1 MEQRN
6 RERFFGGGS
15 SLVREAVHLAEQ
27 AAPIVCRSRS
37 AEPLERVS
45 LHTHLRSKPVEYIAV
60 SKRRTKSV
68 TGGPFKFYHLAT
80 PTRSPEARKENPKKK
95 SRLLPRERAGR
106 GWIPGY
112 LHLAVRCRRRSS
124 SFFYIFLLIT
134 PVRRCCPFFLQ
145 VASSAQAAARRK
157 RLDEIRGNPRPRF
170 GYDPWQHPDLPER
183 GGIQQGVF
191 GGVVAGGSDWGVVKP
206 VLRNGGE
213 HFLQAKVGMKSR
225 VVWST

>member
-6 RERFFGGGS
+6 RKSCFLGGS

-45 LHTHLRSKPVEYIAV
+45 LHTHLHSKPVEYIAV
-60 SKRRTKSV
+60 YKRRTKSV
-68 TGGPFKFYHLAT
+68 TGDPFKFYRLAT
-80 PTRSPEARKENPKKK
+80 RIRSPEARKENTKKK

-106 GWIPGY
+106 GWIQY
-112 LHLAVRCRRRSS
+112 LYLAVRCRRRSS
-124 SFFYIFLLIT
+124 SFSDIFLLIT

-213 HFLQAKVGMKSR
+213 HFLQAKVGMKSSSL
-225 VVWST
+225 VYIV